1 MNIKVPHC
9 IEVTYTRAKAGR
21 VKRIEE
27 DQERGLDICSKS
39 WFVLERR
46 LNVQCQQHGW
56 IQFRHDKSRIE
67 RWRENRYNIK
77 RNLKTNLINVCK
89 K

>member
-1 MNIKVPHC
+1 MITP
-9 IEVTYTRAKAGR
+9 RQAGR
-21 VKRIEE
+21 VKRIEQ

-46 LNVQCQQHGW
+46 LNGQRQQPRW

-67 RWRENRYNIK
+67 RRRENRYNIK
-77 RNLKTNLINVCK
+77 K
-89 K
+89 KPKN